1 MSSTKSVITCMQNS
15 CSDFMDFQ
23 PKDLDLAQLVLR
35 LLSMVACPK
44 KQALLVPMRERLPWW
59 RALDAR

>member
-1 MSSTKSVITCMQNS
+1 MSSTKSAIICMQNS

-23 PKDLDLAQLVLR
+23 PKDSDPAQHVLR
-35 LLSMVACPK
+35 QLSMAACPK

-59 RALDAR
+59 QALDAR